1 MKIKERIKE
10 RIEINKIK
18 SMYKNNKNW
27 NVEIKGNNLIV
38 RNW

>member
-18 SMYKNNKNW
+18 SMYENNKNW